1 MLSVDVA
8 GICASS
14 DDKIVLDSEQ
24 RANTVLT
31 TVLHE
36 LSTTREPLEGAGKSL
51 IGASDRSGCDI
62 SISTTTGAE
71 AIRYSAALEH
81 RVTTPLRVADVAD
94 QHELPAVEAT
104 YPTAEPTKGYVW
116 TEDQSNQ
123 VVSFYSDMVSC
134 VEEQCYISLFK
145 LVQREARNRWHNE
158 RAEYYARNEMR
169 WDELN
174 CYRSLVQWPPSPS
187 LCFEEYAGDVAGSG
201 GGHCE
206 IEANN
211 AALFK
216 DEARATELYTDAS
229 LLCKRPHRN
238 EPALLMVKDVTEPL
252 EDPVPAEYQANE
264 QNTGSLVIFDEA
276 EHPKQHEKAVVWSIN
291 ITDGRCSTP
300 PHLRD
305 RPWAP
310 LLMRKSAVQGSIAN
324 DSDFTGYNVKRRKKV
339 RSTECAGT
347 ATHGAASASGEA
359 RFVTLSRSNPCGSLQ
374 VCQKARQQG
383 NTAAPIGYAEIY
395 RLHLRKQKAQSLR
408 GAQHL
413 QPFYSKVTVS
423 FLESAEWR
431 YQKMYVDNYLFPS
444 LSPMRG
450 APRVR
455 KCADGVCSEVER
467 AASIWDLAGY

>member
-71 AIRYSAALEH
+71 AIHYSAALEH

-123 VVSFYSDMVSC
+123 VVSSYSDMVSC

-395 RLHLRKQKAQSLR
+395 RLHLRKQRAQSLR

-413 QPFYSKVTVS
+413 QPCYSKVTVS